1 MRSVR
6 RLPLQIRG
14 ARADVMQAYGEQ
26 CQTRQVV
33 PQAMSFRFMQ
43 GISIRAIL
51 LATLAVF
58 GIDFVS
64 SLVLFAMFDGPP
76 LDAPREQIEAALDA
90 LNEDAGYLFTALVF
104 GTASTVVGGYLTAR
118 LAPTLPYYNA
128 LVFGVLGLA
137 IGIPLSEGLPG
148 WFRVLGL
155 GLGIPAALFGARL
168 SKGKG
173 GIAR

>member
-1 MRSVR
+1 
-6 RLPLQIRG
+6 
-14 ARADVMQAYGEQ
+14 
-26 CQTRQVV
+26 
-33 PQAMSFRFMQ
+33 MQ
-43 GISIRAIL
+43 GISLKAIL

-76 LDAPREQIEAALDA
+76 LDAPPEQIRAALDA
-90 LNEDAGYLFTALVF
+90 LNADSGYLFTALVL
-104 GTASTVVGGYLTAR
+104 GTASTIVGGYLAAR
-118 LAPTLPYYNA
+118 LAPALPYYNA

-155 GLGIPAALFGARL
+155 GLGIPAALAGAYL
-168 SKGKG
+168 SKRKG